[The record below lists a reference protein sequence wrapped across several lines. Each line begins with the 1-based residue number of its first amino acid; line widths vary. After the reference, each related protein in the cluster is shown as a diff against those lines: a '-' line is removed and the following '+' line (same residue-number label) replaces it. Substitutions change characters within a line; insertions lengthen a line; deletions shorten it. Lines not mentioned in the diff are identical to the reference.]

1 VLFTTLNNWLSV
13 VDFFLPHMA
22 MKASGKGKGFV
33 GIVWS
38 TRQSFYFYFFY
49 LKYKKFIGALQV
61 CFRKSGPKRVL
72 LF

>member
-13 VDFFLPHMA
+13 ADFFLPHMA

-38 TRQSFYFYFFY
+38 TRQTFY
-49 LKYKKFIGALQV
+49 LFFLI
-61 CFRKSGPKRVL
+61 
-72 LF
+72 